1 MPQWYYAVDGQPAGP
16 ADDAA
21 IAQMVQSGQL
31 NMSSP
36 LTEVGSSSWGTVA
49 DFAAQLGLGG
59 GAAPVAPSYEAPS
72 APSAPSWEAPA
83 TTATPSWDAAPPTQA
98 AVPGFGAPQAPQT
111 PGFEAPGAPSWGA
124 PAAPQ
129 QPAWGA
135 PDPNA
140 AFGAPGG
147 YPQQPG
153 YGAPMGVGGMA
164 GAQADLGKR
173 FVAYLIDAGITV
185 GLYIAGIILTAILG
199 AVADSLAILGLL
211 VTWAGILGFQI
222 WNLIIVQGKTG
233 QSIGK
238 KQQKIKLIA
247 DATGQPLGSGNAF
260 IRWLLGG
267 VLGSICFLD
276 FFFLFSAE
284 KKRLS
289 DKILNNSVVN
299 A

>member
-49 DFAAQLGLGG
+49 DFAAQLGLGA
-59 GAAPVAPSYEAPS
+59 AAPAAPSYEAPS
-72 APSAPSWEAPA
+72 APAAPSWEAPA
-83 TTATPSWDAAPPTQA
+83 TTATPSWDAPPTQA

-111 PGFEAPGAPSWGA
+111 PGFEAPGSPSWGA

-153 YGAPMGVGGMA
+153 YGAPMGIGGMA

-173 FVAYLIDAGITV
+173 FVAFLIDAGIDLSSTSPDSSSAMCSAQSRDALV
-185 GLYIAGIILTAILG
+185 GIFAAPHLLG
-199 AVADSLAILGLL
+199 A
-211 VTWAGILGFQI
+211 LGFQI
-222 WNLIIVQGKTG
+222 WN
-233 QSIGK
+233 
-238 KQQKIKLIA
+238 
-247 DATGQPLGSGNAF
+247 
-260 IRWLLGG
+260 
-267 VLGSICFLD
+267 
-276 FFFLFSAE
+276 
-284 KKRLS
+284 
-289 DKILNNSVVN
+289 
-299 A
+299 